1 MKLMLLLC
9 LCLFFVST
17 VFVPTT
23 VVAQGG
29 ARPNIVWIVLD
40 DASPNTGTYGD
51 RQAHTPNMDRLA
63 SEGVRFTNA
72 FTHAPVCAPSRSG
85 LISGMYPT
93 SIGTHH
99 MRSQLLNPPEVFT
112 VYLRQAG
119 YQVIWPGKTDFNF
132 AVPPN
137 TANITQGLTNN
148 GPPNAFDSRKD
159 WTEQAPDQRPFF
171 AYINL
176 GMTHESQIRL
186 EPQEFAKVTARL
198 KPGDRHDPAHMV
210 VPPYYPDAPE
220 VRKDLAN
227 YYDLMTAADYRI
239 GDILKRLDEQKLAD
253 NTVVLLFSDHGR
265 GMPRAKR
272 WLYDSGI
279 RVPLIVRYPGKLKAG
294 TINDNLVSF
303 IDFAPTVLSLAG
315 VSIPA
320 RFQGQIFLGEKV
332 QQREYVYAARDR
344 MDEKLDRIRA
354 VRDKRYKYIR
364 NFYTELP
371 YTQPIAYN
379 ELNPTMQAWR
389 RLSDEGKLTGAA
401 KLFFART
408 KPREELYDTTV
419 DRYEINNLA
428 ENPKYKATL
437 AKMRRALDKW
447 ITETKDLGE
456 VPEAELIR
464 RGLVRDVLKDYA
476 SRQIGK

>member
-1 MKLMLLLC
+1 MKRMLLLC
-9 LCLFFVST
+9 LCLFFIPAAT
-17 VFVPTT
+17 VM
-23 VVAQGG
+23 AQG
-29 ARPNIVWIVLD
+29 ARPNIVWIVVD
-40 DASPNTGTYGD
+40 DASPDTGAYGD
-51 RQAHTPNMDRLA
+51 RQARTPNMDRLA
-63 SEGVRFTNA
+63 REGVRFTNA

-85 LISGMYPT
+85 LITGMYPT

-112 VYLRQAG
+112 VHLRQAG

-137 TANITQGLTNN
+137 TADITQGLTQNA
-148 GPPNAFDSRKD
+148 PSNAFDSRED
-159 WTEQAPDQRPFF
+159 WTEQAPEQRPFF

-186 EPQEFAKVTARL
+186 KPEAFAKVTARL
-198 KPGDRHDPAHMV
+198 KPEDRHDPSQMV

-220 VRKDLAN
+220 VHRDLAN
-227 YYDLMTAADYRI
+227 YYDLMTAADYRV
-239 GDILKRLDEQKLAD
+239 GDILKRLDEQKLFD
-253 NTVVLLFSDHGR
+253 NTIVFLFSDHGR

-294 TINDNLVSF
+294 TVNDSLVSF

-315 VSIPA
+315 APIPA
-320 RFQGQIFLGEKV
+320 RFQGQIILGEKA

-364 NFYTELP
+364 NFYPELP

-389 RLSDEGKLTGAA
+389 RLHEEGKLTGAA
-401 KLFFART
+401 KLFFAAT
-408 KPREELYDTTV
+408 KPREELYDTTI
-419 DRYEINNLA
+419 DPCEIKNLA
-428 ENPKYKATL
+428 DNPKYKAVL
-437 AKMRRALDKW
+437 AKMRKALDKW
-447 ITETKDLGE
+447 IVETKDLGE
-456 VPEAELIR
+456 VPEAELVR

-476 SRQIGK
+476 SRQVR